1 MNVFLL
7 SAAALAAVWTLV
19 HGIVGG
25 RQSARPLA
33 ADQQL
38 IPVVR
43 ETVLLCWHLVTAGI
57 GIAVPPLRG
66 VSYRVLPQGWL
77 FVPVVLLAAWG
88 LWG

>member
-25 RQSARPLA
+25 RQCARPLA

-38 IPVVR
+38 IPVIR
-43 ETVLLCWHLVTAGI
+43 ARATPKETAHRSSPRTRQ
-57 GIAVPPLRG
+57 PPITIFSPSAFASRRNTSPSCSALDSLR
-66 VSYRVLPQGWL
+66 P
-77 FVPVVLLAAWG
+77 
-88 LWG
+88 